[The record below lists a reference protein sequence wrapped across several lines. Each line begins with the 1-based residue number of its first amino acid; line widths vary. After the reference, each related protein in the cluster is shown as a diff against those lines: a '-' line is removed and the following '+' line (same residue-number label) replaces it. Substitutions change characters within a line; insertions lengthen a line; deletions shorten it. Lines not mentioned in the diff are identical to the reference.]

1 MRRGGLF
8 VALACVVVAAL
19 TGLVVIDDAEASEPN
34 TDAFGGLG
42 AWIDVFDYVP
52 AFMTLTGP
60 PAVTVD
66 TIDDLAALGTDT
78 IYLQA
83 AIDDPREKGLV
94 VDRAL
99 VGALL
104 RRAHEHDVRVV
115 AWYYPQLVEP
125 ARDRHR
131 LKALVDFRANGEQF
145 DAIALDIESR
155 QVVDVLERNRR
166 VVKLA
171 RQIRKVAGDRAV
183 GAIVYPAVQLEVVNP
198 ALWPDFPYRKLARH
212 VDVWLPM
219 AYWTYRDA
227 PYRDAFLYTQE
238 SVDRLRNNL
247 DDPDAAVHPVGGLG
261 ALSNPDDY
269 KGLVRAARRVDA
281 LGWSVYD
288 ADTTATTA
296 WVVLRGRN
304 EDSRD

>member
-1 MRRGGLF
+1 MRRRGLF
-8 VALACVVVAAL
+8 VALACAVVAVVTGVVVADKPA
-19 TGLVVIDDAEASEPN
+19 DAGERN
-34 TDAFGGLG
+34 TAAFRGLG

-52 AFMTLTGP
+52 AFITRTGP
-60 PAVTVD
+60 PAVTID
-66 TIDDLAALGTDT
+66 TVDDLASLGADT

-83 AIDDPREKGLV
+83 AIDDPRAKGLV
-94 VDRAL
+94 VDRGL

-104 RRAHEHDVRVV
+104 RRAHENDVRVV

-131 LKALVDFRANGEQF
+131 LEALLDFRAHGDRF
-145 DAIALDIESR
+145 DAVALDIESR
-155 QVVDVLERNRR
+155 QVVDVVERNRR
-166 VVKLA
+166 VVALT

-219 AYWTYRDA
+219 AYWTYRED
-227 PYRDAFLYTQE
+227 PYRDAARYTQE
-238 SVDRLRNNL
+238 SVRRLRNNL
-247 DDPDAAVHPVGGLG
+247 DDPEAAVHPVGGLG
-261 ALSNPDDY
+261 ALSTPEDY
-269 KGLVRAARRVDA
+269 AGLVRAARRMHA

-296 WVVLRGRN
+296 WVVLRGH
-304 EDSRD
+304 

>member
-1 MRRGGLF
+1 MRRRGPF
-8 VALACVVVAAL
+8 VALACVLVAAL
-19 TGLVVIDDAEASEPN
+19 TSVVVVDDADAGERN
-34 TDAFGGLG
+34 TAPFRGLG

-52 AFMTLTGP
+52 AFLTRTGP
-60 PAVTVD
+60 PSVTVE
-66 TIDDLAALGTDT
+66 TVDDLAALGTDT

-83 AIDDPREKGLV
+83 AFDDPRAKGLL

-104 RRAHEHDVRVV
+104 RRAHELDVKVV

-131 LKALVDFRANGEQF
+131 LEALVDFRWHGERF

-155 QVVDVLERNRR
+155 QVADVVERNRR
-166 VVKLA
+166 VVALA

-212 VDVWLPM
+212 VDVWMPM
-219 AYWTYRDA
+219 TYWTYRED
-227 PYRDAFLYTQE
+227 PYRDAARYTQE
-238 SVDRLRNNL
+238 SVRRLRNNL
-247 DDPDAAVHPVGGLG
+247 DDPQAAVHPVGGLG
-261 ALSNPDDY
+261 ALSTPEDY
-269 KGLVRAARRVDA
+269 AGLVRAARRVDA

-296 WVVLRGRN
+296 WVVLR
-304 EDSRD
+304 DD